1 MSTLPESA
9 AAAITALTE
18 RSQLPPLDDV
28 RETFGF
34 LDDWEDRYRYIIDLG
49 KKLPAMPDDEKTDA
63 NFVHGCQSQ
72 VWISAHYDANGHALN
87 FLVDSDAHI
96 VRGLAA
102 MVMAAFNHR
111 SPAEILGFDVEDYFG
126 KTQLIQHLSPTRG
139 NGLKSMVAKI
149 RAAAEAHA

>member
-1 MSTLPESA
+1 MSDNPFGTS
-9 AAAITALTE
+9 IT
-18 RSQLPPLDDV
+18 SDDIL
-28 RETFGF
+28 EDLEFF
-34 LDDWEDRYRYIIDLG
+34 DDWEDRYRYLIDLG
-49 KKLPAMPDDEKTDA
+49 KKLPAMPEDEKTDA

-72 VWISAHYDANGHALN
+72 VWISSKFDAADNALC

-111 SPAEILGFDVEDYFG
+111 TPQQIIDFDVDEYFG

-149 RAAAEAHA
+149 RAAAHTSL